1 MRAARGPGAVGSNEQ
16 ARTLA
21 RVEGDPVRMQTAVEI
36 FEMLGEHA
44 SLLINLALFALIGM
58 HLVRSRFPRAGGDNR
73 EAEIQRLI
81 EQSKYEEAGDLRSGQ
96 CEFEQAL
103 ALYLNCGND
112 NKVALCYLS
121 MKQPRKAAEL
131 FQKMGRLAEAAH
143 YYQAVGDWAEA
154 ARCLDN
160 AGSDREAAELYERA
174 GSFDAAAAKLSTLGE
189 HSNAAR
195 LYERAGKLALAAEE
209 RLATDPEDTAAQRL
223 AAELFERAGDPRRA
237 AGCFAGA
244 GEWLRAGVLYEDV
257 PDHKKAAEAFERS
270 GVHDRAALA
279 YERAGAF
286 PEARSCFERCGN
298 VQKASEIALRQGDL
312 LEAGQG
318 FYALGAYDRALET
331 LQSVPEGSPQRRTA
345 TLLLGRIFL
354 EKGLL
359 DRAQEKLESLNADP
373 PATKDDLE
381 ILLVLSEVHERAG
394 EFLRALNM
402 LEQINDFDSEWGDT
416 AERLE
421 RLQERA
427 WGGSSIGAR
436 GHFDRYELRSEIGRG
451 GMGVVHLAHDRE
463 LERPVAIKFLP
474 EDLASQ
480 PASVRM
486 FRQEARAAAAMNHPN
501 IVHVYDVAM
510 VAQRPCIVME
520 YVQGETARQLM
531 KRDGERRPLSP
542 KRVAEIARDICDAL
556 AYAHVQGVV
565 HRDVKPGNI
574 IVSSRGT
581 AKLMDFGISK
591 IFESGADAETEAKGT
606 PQYMPPEQILGHEI
620 DGRTDLYALGISM
633 FEVVAG
639 RRPFTGK
646 DVVDKQLHAE
656 LPDPRDLV
664 PEIPEGLV
672 WVIQKVCRKK
682 ASERFQSAREMADAL
697 TKFLELEP

>member
-1 MRAARGPGAVGSNEQ
+1 VTELIQEAPGWLASNASMVIQAVIVVLLAAHLFSGSRRRGSARSGAE
-16 ARTLA
+16 ADDR
-21 RVEGDPVRMQTAVEI
+21 EI
-36 FEMLGEHA
+36 
-44 SLLINLALFALIGM
+44 
-58 HLVRSRFPRAGGDNR
+58 
-73 EAEIQRLI
+73 EIQQLI
-81 EQSKYEEAGDLRSGQ
+81 AENRYEQAGDLRSGRG
-96 CEFEQAL
+96 EFEQAL

-131 FQKMGRLAEAAH
+131 FLRMGRLAEAAH
-143 YYQAVGDWAEA
+143 YYQAVGDWKDA

-160 AGSDREAAELYERA
+160 AGNDREAAELYERA
-174 GSFDAAAAKLSTLGE
+174 GDFEEAAAKLSVLGE
-189 HSNAAR
+189 HRSAAR
-195 LYERAGKLALAAEE
+195 LYERAEKMAQAAEE
-209 RLATDPEDTAAQRL
+209 LLAADTDDEATQRR
-223 AAELFERAGDPRRA
+223 AAELFERAGDARRA
-237 AGCFAGA
+237 AGCFVGA
-244 GEWLRAGVLYEDV
+244 GEWLRAGMLYEQV
-257 PDHKKAAEAFERS
+257 PEHLKAAE
-270 GVHDRAALA
+270 A
-279 YERAGAF
+279 YERAGVFDRAAAAYEAGGALA
-286 PEARSCFERCGN
+286 EARACFERAGN
-298 VQKASEIALRQGDL
+298 VERASEMALRQGDL
-312 LEAGQG
+312 LDAGQG
-318 FYALGAYDRALET
+318 FYELGAYERALET
-331 LQSVPEGSPQRRTA
+331 LQGVPESSPQRRNA

-373 PATKDDLE
+373 PATKDDLD
-381 ILLVLSEVHERAG
+381 ILLVLADVHERAG
-394 EFLRALNM
+394 EFLRALNL
-402 LEQINDFDSEWGDT
+402 LELVNDFDSEWGDT

-427 WGGSSIGAR
+427 WGGSSIGAL
-436 GHFDRYELRSEIGRG
+436 GHFDRYELRGEIGRG

-480 PASVRM
+480 PAAVRM

-501 IVHVYDVAM
+501 VVQVYDVAM

-531 KRDGERRPLSP
+531 KQDGERKPLSP
-542 KRVAEIARDICDAL
+542 RRVAEIARDICDAL
-556 AYAHVQGVV
+556 AYAHTQGVV

-591 IFESGADAETEAKGT
+591 VFEAGSEGETEAKGT
-606 PQYMPPEQILGHEI
+606 PQYMPPEQILGHEV

-633 FEVVAG
+633 FEIVAG
-639 RRPFTGK
+639 RRPFGGK

-656 LPDPRDLV
+656 LPDPRELV
-664 PEIPEGLV
+664 ADIPEPLV

-682 ASERFQSAREMADAL
+682 PSERFQSAREMADAI
-697 TKFLELEP
+697 TKFLEPGTTDPSS

>member
-1 MRAARGPGAVGSNEQ
+1 MDMVQIRGV
-16 ARTLA
+16 LA
-21 RVEGDPVRMQTAVEI
+21 
-36 FEMLGEHA
+36 EHA
-44 SLLINLALFALIGM
+44 SVSLQISLVLLVAL
-58 HLVRSRFPRAGGDNR
+58 HLYRSRRGRRSVAGDR
-73 EAEIQRLI
+73 ETEIQRLI
-81 EQSKYEEAGDLRSGQ
+81 EQNKYEEAGDLRSGSG
-96 CEFEQAL
+96 EFEHAL

-121 MKQPRKAAEL
+121 LKQPRKAAGL
-131 FQKMGRLAEAAH
+131 FQRMGRLAEAAH
-143 YYQAVGDWAEA
+143 YYQAVGDWAQA

-174 GSFDAAAAKLSTLGE
+174 GEFGEAADKLSQLGE
-189 HSNAAR
+189 HRNAAR
-195 LYERAGKLALAAEE
+195 LWERAGQEGRAAEAL
-209 RLATDPEDTAAQRL
+209 LASDPHDAPTQKQAG
-223 AAELFERAGDPRRA
+223 ELFERADDAQRA
-237 AGCFAGA
+237 ADCFAGA
-244 GEWLRAGVLYEDV
+244 SEWLRAAGLYETV
-257 PDHKKAAEAFERS
+257 AEHQLAAEAFGRAE
-270 GVHDRAALA
+270 VWDRAAPA
-279 YERAGAF
+279 YEKAGALA
-286 PEARSCFERCGN
+286 EARTCFKRCGN
-298 VQKASEIALRQGDL
+298 VQQASEIALRQGEL

-331 LQSVPEGSPQRRTA
+331 LQGVPDGSPQRRAA

-359 DRAQEKLESLNADP
+359 DRAQERLESLNADP

-381 ILLVLSEVHERAG
+381 ILLVLAEVHERAG
-394 EFLRALNM
+394 EFLRALNL
-402 LEQINDFDSEWGDT
+402 LEQIHDFDSEWGDT

-480 PASVRM
+480 PAAVRM

-501 IVHVYDVAM
+501 IVQVYDVAL

-531 KRDGERRPLSP
+531 KVDGERRPVSAR
-542 KRVAEIARDICDAL
+542 RVGEIARDICDAL
-556 AYAHVQGVV
+556 AYAHMQGVV

-574 IVSSRGT
+574 IVSARGGN

-591 IFESGADAETEAKGT
+591 VFQAGHENDTEAKGT
-606 PQYMPPEQILGHEI
+606 PQYMPPEQILGHEV

-633 FEVVAG
+633 FEIVAG
-639 RRPFTGK
+639 RRPFIGQ
-646 DVVDKQLHAE
+646 DVVDQQLHAD
-656 LPDPRDLV
+656 LPDPRDFV
-664 PEIPEGLV
+664 PEIPQPLV
-672 WVIQKVCRKK
+672 WVIQKVCRKRP
-682 ASERFQSAREMADAL
+682 ADRFESAREMADAL
-697 TKFLELEP
+697 SKFLEIPG

>member
-1 MRAARGPGAVGSNEQ
+1 
-16 ARTLA
+16 
-21 RVEGDPVRMQTAVEI
+21 MQMANQLFVA
-36 FEMLGEHA
+36 FAEHA
-44 SLLINLALFALIGM
+44 SVVLQLVLVALVTV
-58 HLVRSRFPRAGGDNR
+58 HLVRSQRRNGSTDER

-81 EQSKYEEAGDLRSGQ
+81 EQNQYEQAGDLRAGRGD
-96 CEFEQAL
+96 FEHAL

-131 FQKMGRLAEAAH
+131 FQRMGRLAEAAH
-143 YYQAVGDWAEA
+143 YFQAVGDWRQA

-160 AGSDREAAELYERA
+160 SGSDREAAELYERA
-174 GSFDAAAAKLSTLGE
+174 GDYDEAAAKLSLLGE
-189 HSNAAR
+189 HRNAAR
-195 LYERAGKLALAAEE
+195 LWQRAGEMGRAAEAM
-209 RLATDPEDTAAQRL
+209 LAGGGDDPATQKQ
-223 AAELFERAGDPRRA
+223 AAELFERAGEARRA
-237 AGCFAGA
+237 ADCFIGA
-244 GEWLRAGVLYEDV
+244 AEWLRAARLYEAE
-257 PDHKKAAEAFERS
+257 HEHQLAAEAFERAQ
-270 GVHDRAALA
+270 VFDRAAPA
-279 YERAGAF
+279 YERAGALAD
-286 PEARSCFERCGN
+286 ARACFERCGN
-298 VQKASEIALRQGDL
+298 VQQASEIALRQGEL
-312 LEAGQG
+312 LRAGQG

-331 LQSVPEGSPQRRTA
+331 LQAVPDGSPQRRAA

-359 DRAQEKLESLNADP
+359 DRAQERLESLNADP

-402 LEQINDFDSEWGDT
+402 LEQIHDFDSEWGDT

-427 WGGSSIGAR
+427 WGGSSIGGR
-436 GHFDRYELRSEIGRG
+436 SHFDRYELRSEIGRG

-474 EDLASQ
+474 EDLALQ
-480 PASVRM
+480 PAAVRM

-501 IVHVYDVAM
+501 IVQVYDVAL

-531 KRDGERRPLSP
+531 KVDGERRPLSAR
-542 KRVAEIARDICDAL
+542 RVGEIARDICDAL
-556 AYAHVQGVV
+556 AYAHMQAVV

-574 IVSSRGT
+574 IVSSRGGN

-591 IFESGADAETEAKGT
+591 VFEAGAERDTQAKGT
-606 PQYMPPEQILGHEI
+606 PQYMPPEQILGHDV

-633 FEVVAG
+633 FEIVAG
-639 RRPFTGK
+639 RRPFVGQ
-646 DVVDKQLHAE
+646 DVVDQQLHAE
-656 LPDPRDLV
+656 LPDPREFV
-664 PEIPEGLV
+664 PNIPQPLV

-682 ASERFQSAREMADAL
+682 PADRFQSAREMADAL
-697 TKFLELEP
+697 VKFLEPGKAG